1 MAEQN
6 KEDRFKGPEPAPR
19 LPKPDRADDQFNKP
33 SDIDPA
39 ADAKSPLDPDA
50 NWEDQSQGPSRPL
63 DDSGRKRP

>member
-6 KEDRFKGPEPAPR
+6 KEDRFTGPDPARPTR
-19 LPKPDRADDQFNKP
+19 KPDQADDRFNKP

-63 DDSGRKRP
+63 DDDGNKR